1 VARSPLLLVLVG
13 VALVLLAVD
22 RAVDAAAPAATA
34 EGPADRS
41 DLGPARRYQVL
52 RVVDGDTVE
61 IAYRGGT
68 TVRLIGIDTPETVS
82 PTVPDECGGD
92 VATRVAHRLLD
103 GRRVALTLDPSQ
115 DERDRY
121 GRTLGY
127 LDVPGVGDY
136 GETMIRRGHAAEYTY
151 DAPYRWQAR
160 YRAAEAGAR
169 SRGLAMWTVCG
180 GPDVPLTAA
189 PTR

>member
-1 VARSPLLLVLVG
+1 VARRPLLLVLAG

-22 RAVDAAAPAATA
+22 RVADGGHPAATA
-34 EGPADRS
+34 EGPAAASTD
-41 DLGPARRYQVL
+41 GPVRRYAVV
-52 RVVDGDTVE
+52 RVVDGDTVR

-82 PTVPDECGGD
+82 PTVPDECGGQA
-92 VATRVAHRLLD
+92 ATRAAHRMLD
-103 GRRVALTLDPSQ
+103 GARVALTLDPSQ
-115 DERDRY
+115 GERDRY

-127 LDVPGVGDY
+127 LDVTGVGDY

-151 DAPYRWQAR
+151 DAPYRWQKR
-160 YRAAEAGAR
+160 YRAAEAVAR
-169 SRGLAMWTVCG
+169 SRDLAMWSTCG
-180 GPDVPLTAA
+180 GPDVPLAGA